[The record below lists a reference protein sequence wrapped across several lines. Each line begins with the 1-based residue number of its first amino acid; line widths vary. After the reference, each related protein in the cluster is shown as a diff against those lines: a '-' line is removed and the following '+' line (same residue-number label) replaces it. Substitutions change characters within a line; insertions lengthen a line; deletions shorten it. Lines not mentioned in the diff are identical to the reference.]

1 MTNPSSVTKN
11 LKQKLPICRLIARI
25 AGATC
30 ASYRCE
36 ASCRCTPDLPTSRHA
51 LGLYSHHKSGEYEAM
66 DVARHSEML
75 EALAVV
81 DGVRRPLFE
90 KLDRAQ
96 RSSGLRIA
104 SPFFVQIAS
113 ETDRPITLNE
123 PPTKQLKS

>member
-1 MTNPSSVTKN
+1 
-11 LKQKLPICRLIARI
+11 
-25 AGATC
+25 
-30 ASYRCE
+30 
-36 ASCRCTPDLPTSRHA
+36 
-51 LGLYSHHKSGEYEAM
+51 M